1 MRLNNISIREYGTEA
16 SSFRPYYRVTDSNSK
31 LGTFELAVRVAHI
44 KLADQRVEYFTKSSF
59 ATATDRPVT
68 VWTIYYSKIPNLIKG
83 AN

>member
-1 MRLNNISIREYGTEA
+1 MRLNIISIREYGTEV
-16 SSFRPYYRVTDSNSK
+16 SNFRPYYRVNNVNHK

-44 KLADQRVEYFTKSSF
+44 NMANQRVEYFTKSSY

-68 VWTIYYSKIPNLIKG
+68 VWTIYYSQIPNIKG